1 MDFKNL
7 VICHFQKTYL
17 KHKAQRVVNDKIGKK
32 YQNRKIGGLT
42 ILTSEEK
49 DAKVKLKEADFLS
62 M

>member
-32 YQNRKIGGLT
+32 YQDRKIGGLT
-42 ILTSEEK
+42 ILTSEK
-49 DAKVKLKEADFLS
+49 K
-62 M
+62 MRR